1 MGTAFKWPKITFL
14 KAYHK
19 YRMDTTAIVFAVIN
33 LVLVVLLFLKFRST
47 TSNASSETSSEVPE
61 WAEAQIKELKSEAV
75 NTSES
80 LKEAQEALSEE
91 QVKSAQTISSL
102 QAKLEAAQ
110 EKIKEQ
116 QENFATQREQ
126 AKADKESMAN
136 EFKVLAEKVLDEK
149 TKQFKTT
156 NSEELD
162 KLLAPFKQK
171 LTDFETTVKENHK
184 EELKNSGAL
193 MENIKALKN
202 MNDQLTAEASGL
214 AKALRGDTK
223 KQGNWGEFV
232 LERALE
238 MSGLTKN
245 QEFFVQNSEST
256 ADGRRLQP
264 DVIIQL
270 PEDKKII
277 VDSKVSLVSW
287 EAYAN
292 AEEEDS
298 KKHMKS
304 LIASIQTHIKQLS
317 EKDYPQLYDGAT
329 PEFVLLFIPIEA
341 AFMEATKFDGTL
353 YELAFSKK
361 IILVSTST
369 LLATLKTIAM
379 AWRQEKQTRNVIEI
393 ADAGGKLY
401 DKFVGLS
408 EDLLKL
414 GDQFN
419 TAQKTY
425 ESSMNKMVDG
435 RGNLITQVER
445 LKKLGSKTKK
455 ELDSRMIER
464 ANLGEFSNESSTKS
478 IEE

>member
-1 MGTAFKWPKITFL
+1 
-14 KAYHK
+14 
-19 YRMDTTAIVFAVIN
+19 MDTTAIIFAVIN

-47 TSNASSETSSEVPE
+47 GNASSKSSSEVPE
-61 WAEAQIKELKSEAV
+61 WAEVQIKELKSEAL

-116 QENFATQREQ
+116 QENFAAQREQ

-136 EFKVLAEKVLDEK
+136 EFKVLAEKILDEK

-245 QEFFVQNSEST
+245 QEFFVQNSETT

>member
-1 MGTAFKWPKITFL
+1 
-14 KAYHK
+14 
-19 YRMDTTAIVFAVIN
+19 MDTTAIIFAVIN

-47 TSNASSETSSEVPE
+47 GNASSESSSEVPE
-61 WAEAQIKELKSEAV
+61 WAEVQIKELKSEAL

-116 QENFATQREQ
+116 QENFAAQREQ

-136 EFKVLAEKVLDEK
+136 EFKVLAEKILDEK

-245 QEFFVQNSEST
+245 QEFFVQNSETT

-270 PEDKKII
+270 P
-277 VDSKVSLVSW
+277 
-287 EAYAN
+287 
-292 AEEEDS
+292 
-298 KKHMKS
+298 
-304 LIASIQTHIKQLS
+304 
-317 EKDYPQLYDGAT
+317 
-329 PEFVLLFIPIEA
+329 
-341 AFMEATKFDGTL
+341 
-353 YELAFSKK
+353 
-361 IILVSTST
+361 
-369 LLATLKTIAM
+369 
-379 AWRQEKQTRNVIEI
+379 
-393 ADAGGKLY
+393 
-401 DKFVGLS
+401 
-408 EDLLKL
+408 
-414 GDQFN
+414 
-419 TAQKTY
+419 
-425 ESSMNKMVDG
+425 
-435 RGNLITQVER
+435 
-445 LKKLGSKTKK
+445 
-455 ELDSRMIER
+455 
-464 ANLGEFSNESSTKS
+464 
-478 IEE
+478 

>member
-1 MGTAFKWPKITFL
+1 
-14 KAYHK
+14 
-19 YRMDTTAIVFAVIN
+19 MDTTSIVFAVIN
-33 LVLVVLLFLKFRST
+33 LILVVLLFLKFRST
-47 TSNASSETSSEVPE
+47 GNASPESSSEVPE
-61 WAEAQIKELKSEAV
+61 WAQAQIKELKSEVV

-80 LKEAQEALSEE
+80 LKEALEALSEE
-91 QVKSAQTISSL
+91 QVISAQTISSL

-116 QENFATQREQ
+116 QENFAAQREQ

-214 AKALRGDTK
+214 VKALRGDTK

-245 QEFFVQNSEST
+245 QEFFVQNSETT

-464 ANLGEFSNESSTKS
+464 ANLGEFSNESSTKP

>member
-1 MGTAFKWPKITFL
+1 
-14 KAYHK
+14 
-19 YRMDTTAIVFAVIN
+19 MDTTAIIFAVIN

-47 TSNASSETSSEVPE
+47 GNASSESSSEVPE
-61 WAEAQIKELKSEAV
+61 WAEVQIKELKSEAL

-116 QENFATQREQ
+116 QENFAAQREQ

-136 EFKVLAEKVLDEK
+136 EFKVLAEKILDEK

-245 QEFFVQNSEST
+245 QEFFVQNSETT

-419 TAQKTY
+419 KAQKTY

>member
-1 MGTAFKWPKITFL
+1 
-14 KAYHK
+14 
-19 YRMDTTAIVFAVIN
+19 MDTTAIVFAVIN

-47 TSNASSETSSEVPE
+47 GNASSESSNEVPE
-61 WAEAQIKELKSEAV
+61 WAEVQIKELKSEAL

-116 QENFATQREQ
+116 QENFAAQREQ

-136 EFKVLAEKVLDEK
+136 EFKVLAEKILDEK

-245 QEFFVQNSEST
+245 QEFFVQNSETT

-455 ELDSRMIER
+455 ELDSKMIER
-464 ANLGEFSNESSTKS
+464 ANLGEFSDESSTKS

>member
-1 MGTAFKWPKITFL
+1 
-14 KAYHK
+14 
-19 YRMDTTAIVFAVIN
+19 MDTTAIIFAVIN

-47 TSNASSETSSEVPE
+47 GNASSESSSEVPE
-61 WAEAQIKELKSEAV
+61 WAEVQIKELKSEAL

-80 LKEAQEALSEE
+80 LKEAQEALSVE

-116 QENFATQREQ
+116 QENFAAQREQ

-136 EFKVLAEKVLDEK
+136 EFKVLAEKILDEK

-245 QEFFVQNSEST
+245 QEFFVQNSETT

>member
-47 TSNASSETSSEVPE
+47 GNASSESSNEVPE
-61 WAEAQIKELKSEAV
+61 WAEVQIKELKSEAL

-116 QENFATQREQ
+116 QENFAAQREQ

-136 EFKVLAEKVLDEK
+136 EFKVLAEKILDEK

-245 QEFFVQNSEST
+245 QEFFVQNSETT

>member
-47 TSNASSETSSEVPE
+47 GNASSESSSEVPE
-61 WAEAQIKELKSEAV
+61 WAEVQIKELKSEAL

-116 QENFATQREQ
+116 QENFAAQREQ

-136 EFKVLAEKVLDEK
+136 EFKVLAEKILDEK

-245 QEFFVQNSEST
+245 QEFFVQNSETT

>member
-1 MGTAFKWPKITFL
+1 
-14 KAYHK
+14 
-19 YRMDTTAIVFAVIN
+19 MDTTAIIFAVIN

-47 TSNASSETSSEVPE
+47 GNASSESSSEVPE
-61 WAEAQIKELKSEAV
+61 WAEVQIKELKSEALK
-75 NTSES
+75 TSES

-116 QENFATQREQ
+116 QENFAAQREQ

-136 EFKVLAEKVLDEK
+136 EFKVLAEKILDEK

-245 QEFFVQNSEST
+245 QEFFVQNSETT

>member
-1 MGTAFKWPKITFL
+1 
-14 KAYHK
+14 
-19 YRMDTTAIVFAVIN
+19 MDTTAIVFAVIN

-47 TSNASSETSSEVPE
+47 GNASSESSSEVPE
-61 WAEAQIKELKSEAV
+61 WAEVQIKELKSEAL

-116 QENFATQREQ
+116 QENFAAQREQ

-136 EFKVLAEKVLDEK
+136 EFKVLAEKILDEK

-245 QEFFVQNSEST
+245 QEFFVQNSETT

>member
-47 TSNASSETSSEVPE
+47 GNASSESSNEVPE
-61 WAEAQIKELKSEAV
+61 WAEVQIKELKSEALD
-75 NTSES
+75 TSES
-80 LKEAQEALSEE
+80 LKQAQEALSEE

-116 QENFATQREQ
+116 QENFAAQREQ

-136 EFKVLAEKVLDEK
+136 EFKVLAEKILDEK

-245 QEFFVQNSEST
+245 QEFFVQNSETT

>member
-19 YRMDTTAIVFAVIN
+19 YRMDTTSIVFAVIN

-47 TSNASSETSSEVPE
+47 GNASPESSSEVPE

-136 EFKVLAEKVLDEK
+136 EFKVLAEKVLEEK

-171 LTDFETTVKENHK
+171 LTDFEKTVRENHK

-245 QEFFVQNSEST
+245 QEFFVQNSETT

-464 ANLGEFSNESSTKS
+464 ANLGEFSNESSIKS
-478 IEE
+478 IKE

>member
-1 MGTAFKWPKITFL
+1 
-14 KAYHK
+14 
-19 YRMDTTAIVFAVIN
+19 MDTTAIIFAVIN

-47 TSNASSETSSEVPE
+47 GNASSESSSEVPE
-61 WAEAQIKELKSEAV
+61 WAEVQIKELKSEALK
-75 NTSES
+75 TSES

-116 QENFATQREQ
+116 QENFAAQREQ

-136 EFKVLAEKVLDEK
+136 EFKVLAEKILDEK

-245 QEFFVQNSEST
+245 QEFFVQNSETT

-292 AEEEDS
+292 TEEEDS

>member
-1 MGTAFKWPKITFL
+1 
-14 KAYHK
+14 
-19 YRMDTTAIVFAVIN
+19 MDTTAIVFAVIN

-47 TSNASSETSSEVPE
+47 GNASSETSSEVPE

-91 QVKSAQTISSL
+91 QVKSAQKISSL

-116 QENFATQREQ
+116 QENFAAQREQ

-245 QEFFVQNSEST
+245 QEFYVQNSETT

-408 EDLLKL
+408 EDLQKL
-414 GDQFN
+414 GDQFK

-425 ESSMNKMVDG
+425 DSSMNKMVDG

-455 ELDSRMIER
+455 ELDSKMIER
-464 ANLGEFSNESSTKS
+464 ANLGEFSDESSIKS

>member
-1 MGTAFKWPKITFL
+1 
-14 KAYHK
+14 
-19 YRMDTTAIVFAVIN
+19 MDTTAIIFAVIN

-47 TSNASSETSSEVPE
+47 GNASSESSSEVPE
-61 WAEAQIKELKSEAV
+61 WAEVQIKELKSEAL

-116 QENFATQREQ
+116 QENFAAQREQ

-136 EFKVLAEKVLDEK
+136 EFKVLAEKILDEK

-245 QEFFVQNSEST
+245 QEFFVQNSETT

-292 AEEEDS
+292 TEEEDS

>member
-1 MGTAFKWPKITFL
+1 
-14 KAYHK
+14 
-19 YRMDTTAIVFAVIN
+19 MDTTAIVFAVIN
-33 LVLVVLLFLKFRST
+33 VVLIVLLFLKIRS
-47 TSNASSETSSEVPE
+47 TSNASSESSSEVPG
-61 WAEAQIKELKSEAV
+61 WAEAQIKELKSEV
-75 NTSES
+75 LNTSES

-116 QENFATQREQ
+116 QENFSAQREQ

-245 QEFFVQNSEST
+245 QEFFVQNSETT

-298 KKHMKS
+298 TKHMKS

-353 YELAFSKK
+353 YELAFSKR
-361 IILVSTST
+361 S
-369 LLATLKTIAM
+369 
-379 AWRQEKQTRNVIEI
+379 
-393 ADAGGKLY
+393 
-401 DKFVGLS
+401 F
-408 EDLLKL
+408 
-414 GDQFN
+414 
-419 TAQKTY
+419 
-425 ESSMNKMVDG
+425 
-435 RGNLITQVER
+435 
-445 LKKLGSKTKK
+445 
-455 ELDSRMIER
+455 
-464 ANLGEFSNESSTKS
+464 
-478 IEE
+478 